1 MESIREDRNG
11 GVTLG
16 VINLLVL
23 HKAWGSGRMLK
34 EKVYVGERKE
44 PRLKASI
51 NMGEVRDSQRIK
63 QETQRWS

>member
-1 MESIREDRNG
+1 MESRREDHNG
-11 GVTLG
+11 GVILG

-34 EKVYVGERKE
+34 EKVYIGERKE

-63 QETQRWS
+63 QKNRRWS